1 MNRDSA
7 KEGRSPQVFD
17 LRDSGAI
24 EQDADLIL
32 MLERPKDIDGNTKDD
47 RIDLWVRKNR
57 NGKCTFD
64 EPIHLKGDD
73 NYYNFNEIGYDD

>member
-1 MNRDSA
+1 M
-7 KEGRSPQVFD
+7 
-17 LRDSGAI
+17 RDSGAI
-24 EQDADLIL
+24 EQDADLVL